1 MFYSP
6 KIVILEHMQNLFSLI
21 QTSVPAMEKKWVG
34 ILAIVKSER
43 KTHFPFKTERVWEW
57 KE

>member
-21 QTSVPAMEKKWVG
+21 QTSVPAMEKKMSRNISYCQIWE
-34 ILAIVKSER
+34 KN
-43 KTHFPFKTERVWEW
+43 TFPF
-57 KE
+57 